1 LTWKEQALEHA
12 QDLSPDEA
20 CGVIYLHKGKE
31 RFMPCKNIAF
41 DKQNTFT
48 IDPKDWA
55 VAEEKG
61 DIVGIFHSH
70 TNCDPLPSDADK
82 YSAEKLGLKI
92 QKNLHKI
99 HCLKNIMLNLGF
111 ETCYMMCL

>member
-1 LTWKEQALEHA
+1 MTWKEQALEHA

-70 TNCDPLPSDADK
+70 TNCDPLR
-82 YSAEKLGLKI
+82 E
-92 QKNLHKI
+92 LHLLQQAPI
-99 HCLKNIMLNLGF
+99 LLLVECPPLTFGF
-111 ETCYMMCL
+111 I